1 LTGSAKRATGAR
13 NPRYRHVPEAVTSAA
28 GQEAIDLAASA
39 GLWLDPWQQDV
50 LHGALGERADRR
62 WAASRVGLIVPRQNG
77 KNAILE
83 ARELA
88 GIYLFGERLITHTA
102 HRVDTSLEHFERMKA
117 LIEETPHLD
126 AELDDVSEANGKEG
140 LVFTG
145 GRRLNFKARSK
156 GSGRGFTGDCVV
168 LDEAYYLYDL
178 GGLIPTMSARPNP
191 QLWYTSSA
199 PLARLESDRLRA
211 LCTRGRALATGA
223 LQAA

>member
-1 LTGSAKRATGAR
+1 MTKPAKRVLGAR
-13 NPRYRHVPEAVTSAA
+13 EPRYRSVPPAPTSA
-28 GQEAIDLAASA
+28 GPEAIDLAASA
-39 GLWLDPWQQDV
+39 GLFLDPWQQDV
-50 LHGALGERADRR
+50 LIGALGERPDGH

-88 GIYLFGERLITHTA
+88 GLYLFGEVLITHTA
-102 HRVDTSLEHFERMKA
+102 HRVDTSLEHFARMRA
-117 LIEETPHLD
+117 LIEETPHLA
-126 AELDDVSEANGKEG
+126 AELDDVVDTNGKEG
-140 LVFTG
+140 LVLRG

-199 PLARLESDRLRA
+199 PLARAESDRLRN
-211 LCTRGRALATGA
+211 LCTRGRA
-223 LQAA
+223 AARAQLEAA